1 MSIWGTPVGTHLPLH
16 CFCPLF
22 YCHCKLSL
30 LPMCMSLANK
40 LLEIWQIRELVK
52 TGAASKFV
60 DYVLKKK
67 KIAMRENGSDGGIKM
82 ASSGI

>member
-1 MSIWGTPVGTHLPLH
+1 
-16 CFCPLF
+16 
-22 YCHCKLSL
+22 
-30 LPMCMSLANK
+30 MCMSLANK